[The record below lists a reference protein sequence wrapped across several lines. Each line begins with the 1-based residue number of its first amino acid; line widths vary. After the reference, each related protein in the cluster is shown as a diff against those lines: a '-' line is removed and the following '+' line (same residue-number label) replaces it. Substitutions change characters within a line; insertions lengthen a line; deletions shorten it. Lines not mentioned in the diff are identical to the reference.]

1 MGGAA
6 RDLPLGQW
14 RRPPVNAPAA
24 NGSNAKA
31 GADSSLL
38 EATVALADDALV
50 LGHRLSEWCGKAPFL
65 EEDLAMA
72 NTALDFLGRARL
84 LYGCAESLGG
94 RSEDQYAYLRDAPEF
109 TNLLICELPGA
120 DFAAAC
126 ARQFLVDAF
135 DDLYFPQLAASA
147 DSGLADIARKAAK
160 EAAYHRRHSSQW
172 VLQLGD
178 GTEDSHA
185 RMQAALDNVWGY
197 HWELFDNSPAE
208 RPLIAA
214 GVLPDRQAL
223 REPWRE
229 AVAATVAQAT
239 LRLPASRWRVDGGR
253 AGIHT
258 EHLGF
263 MLAEMQ
269 HLPRTYPGARW

>member
-1 MGGAA
+1 MSHDRGGRAEASASKGGEADPRIGAA
-6 RDLPLGQW
+6 
-14 RRPPVNAPAA
+14 
-24 NGSNAKA
+24 
-31 GADSSLL
+31 
-38 EATVALADDALV
+38 VALADDALV

-84 LYGCAESLGG
+84 LYGCAERMGG
-94 RSEDQYAYLRDAPEF
+94 RNEDQYAYLRDAPEF
-109 TNLLICELPGA
+109 TNLLIYELPGA

-135 DDLYFPQLAASA
+135 DALYFPELAASA
-147 DSGLADIARKAAK
+147 EAGLAEVARKAAK

-172 VLQLGD
+172 MLQLGD
-178 GTEDSHA
+178 GTADSHE
-185 RMQAALDNVWGY
+185 RLQAALDDVWGY
-197 HWELFDNSPAE
+197 HWELFDNSPLE

-214 GVLPDRQAL
+214 GALPDRQAL
-223 REPWRE
+223 RDPWQE
-229 AVAATVAQAT
+229 AVAATLAQAT
-239 LRLPASRWRVDGGR
+239 LRLPSGKWRVDGGR

-269 HLPRTYPGARW
+269 HLPRAYPGGRW